1 VDVDDK
7 AFPYQIYVHRDYTP
21 ERRWPVILSLHGGGE
36 YGSDGI
42 RQTAGGLANAI
53 RRRPERFPAIVVFPQ
68 SRADGTAGW
77 HLDGG
82 RAALVALDRTA
93 GEFSVDPSR
102 VYLTGLSAGGNGS
115 WVLASRDPNRF
126 AAALII
132 CGWVSEF
139 RGRTSGVLYPP
150 VEPAGSGDL
159 FAAVAQKVKSLPI
172 WLVHGDADS
181 VVSVEESRRM
191 SVALTAAGADVRY
204 TELPGVDHN
213 AWDSAYN
220 DAEIIAWLL
229 KQRKATMG
237 GR

>member
-1 VDVDDK
+1 M
-7 AFPYQIYVHRDYTP
+7 
-21 ERRWPVILSLHGGGE
+21 
-36 YGSDGI
+36 
-42 RQTAGGLANAI
+42 
-53 RRRPERFPAIVVFPQ
+53 
-68 SRADGTAGW
+68 
-77 HLDGG
+77 
-82 RAALVALDRTA
+82 
-93 GEFSVDPSR
+93 
-102 VYLTGLSAGGNGS
+102 
-115 WVLASRDPNRF
+115 
-126 AAALII
+126 
-132 CGWVSEF
+132 
-139 RGRTSGVLYPP
+139 LYPP
-150 VEPAGSGDL
+150 VAPAGSGDL